1 MKKTVKLEAIDPI
14 EIYGVGNKIL
24 LEFCSYF
31 PHLKV
36 VARGNE
42 LILEGS
48 ESDIAEF
55 NIRFAELIDRRHHK
69 MNLTVYDVEDIF
81 SGTGGAHSRP
91 TGEAVI
97 VHGTDGKPIR
107 ARNKTQQDLVKAYFE
122 NDLVFAVGP
131 AGTGKT
137 YMAIALAVRA
147 LKNREIKRIILTRPA
162 VEAGERLG
170 FLPGDLKE
178 KLDPY
183 LQPLYDAL
191 SDMIPSKRLQEF
203 MNEGTIQIAP
213 LAYMRGR
220 TLDKACVI
228 LDEAQNTNLG
238 QLKMFLTRMG
248 MSAKFI
254 VTGDATQVDL
264 PRKEDSGL
272 LRGIELV
279 KDLKGVASVFFDDR
293 DIADYSKINDSM
305 WKLLEKGEITREE
318 LRTRRFLLFLERYG
332 NPVDPA
338 VFADLYME
346 MLSQTDVLLDGAR
359 ELLEYLSENYRLYA
373 VTNGYVK
380 TQTGRIRKA
389 DIGKYFKDIFISQ
402 NVGAPKPQKK
412 FFDYCAAH
420 IPAFSI
426 ESTVLIGDSP
436 TSDISGGNEYG
447 IFTIRYNPKKEAN
460 PVDKQPKKEVYS
472 LKDIPNL
479 LLSL

>member
-1 MKKTVKLEAIDPI
+1 MKKTITLEAIDPI

-24 LEFCSYF
+24 TEFCSYF

-42 LILEGS
+42 LILEGR

-69 MNLTVYDVEDIF
+69 MNLTAYDVEDIF
-81 SGTGGAHSRP
+81 SGSGENTRP
-91 TGEAVI
+91 TADMVV

-122 NDLVFAVGP
+122 NDLIFAIGP

-170 FLPGDLKE
+170 FLPGDLKD

-191 SDMIPSKRLQEF
+191 ADMISSRRLQEF
-203 MNEGTIQIAP
+203 MADGTIQIAP

-248 MSAKFI
+248 TSAKFI
-254 VTGDATQVDL
+254 VTGDATQIDL
-264 PRKEDSGL
+264 PRREDSGL
-272 LRGIELV
+272 LAGI
-279 KDLKGVASVFFDDR
+279 
-293 DIADYSKINDSM
+293 
-305 WKLLEKGEITREE
+305 KLLEGIKGI
-318 LRTRRFLLFLERYG
+318 
-332 NPVDPA
+332 A
-338 VFADLYME
+338 
-346 MLSQTDVLLDGAR
+346 
-359 ELLEYLSENYRLYA
+359 
-373 VTNGYVK
+373 
-380 TQTGRIRKA
+380 
-389 DIGKYFKDIFISQ
+389 
-402 NVGAPKPQKK
+402 
-412 FFDYCAAH
+412 
-420 IPAFSI
+420 
-426 ESTVLIGDSP
+426 
-436 TSDISGGNEYG
+436 
-447 IFTIRYNPKKEAN
+447 TIRFTNEDIVRHPLVTKIVRAF
-460 PVDKQPKKEVYS
+460 DKTRTTEES
-472 LKDIPNL
+472 E
-479 LLSL
+479 